1 MEKEIDK
8 KYDHLE
14 LVVDTKNF
22 RFSFGKDIIRVLGEP
37 DYVCIRINKNYDSI
51 LVKPC
56 ESKDPMSFKVPER
69 LLTNHHCVFRVN
81 SKSFVQSLLLAN
93 SIEIDNTYY
102 FSGIYCPEHNSVIIP
117 IILKKD

>member
-1 MEKEIDK
+1 MENELEK

-14 LVVDTKNF
+14 LVVDGKNY
-22 RFSFGKDIIRVLGEP
+22 RFSFGKDIVRVLGNP
-37 DYVCIRINKNYDSI
+37 AYICIRINKDYDSI

-56 ESKDPMSFKVPER
+56 EPKDPMSFKVPAR

-81 SKSFVQSLLLAN
+81 SKSFIHSLLTAN
-93 SIEIDNTYY
+93 SIDSNKTYY

-117 IILKKD
+117 ITLGKD